1 MSKIQRNI
9 RISSVTDNRLK
20 QYLDNTGSN
29 LSEVAEQ
36 AIKEY
41 LEREEKQ
48 VEKYLNLY
56 KS

>member
-9 RISSVTDNRLK
+9 RISIITDNRLK
-20 QYLDNTGSN
+20 KYLDNTGSN

-41 LEREEKQ
+41 LDREEKQ
-48 VEKYLNLY
+48 VEKYLNTE
-56 KS
+56 